1 MYAVDCEMVGRL
13 LKHCNIYH
21 FCKVTCQITRR
32 SSHPKSCGPNR
43 RVKLSWICTF
53 PSFLLAWP
61 HKLYPRKWNRANR
74 VWDLESR
81 SRQTTK
87 VNMYHV
93 TKCSLSLCFTVHYF
107 YPQISSFRLAWSIA
121 IVLDCLSCSY
131 SILRNS
137 KLASDVS
144 ISFTN
149 VWSAARKRRSWT
161 YEVQLYVYARPFIHY
176 SIYARK
182 NNATVEIHL
191 YT

>member
-1 MYAVDCEMVGRL
+1 MQTVAKNYLFLGFISTKAYQKSTSSSNESSSHESPMYAVDCEMVCRL

-21 FCKVTCQITRR
+21 FCKVTCQDTRR

-53 PSFLLAWP
+53 PPFLRAWP
-61 HKLYPRKWNRANR
+61 HKLYPRKWNRANW

-81 SRQTTK
+81 SRQTAK

-107 YPQISSFRLAWSIA
+107 YPKISSFRLARSIT
-121 IVLDCLSCSY
+121 IFLDCLSCTY

-137 KLASDVS
+137 QLASDV
-144 ISFTN
+144 FT
-149 VWSAARKRRSWT
+149 S
-161 YEVQLYVYARPFIHY
+161 L
-176 SIYARK
+176 
-182 NNATVEIHL
+182 
-191 YT
+191 